1 MFDCWR
7 AYQPQDQINW
17 DKRIFKVKIQS
28 PNFPSNPLVLTPK
41 KICQTC
47 DLLPAQPAQRRLAQA
62 CKMELKLLSGPENR
76 RSGMGDPRNFNWEEP
91 VRIHQNIQ
99 KSWLVIRVIRV
110 NATITCLKKPW
121 IDHVDAVHLLYNITD
136 YLNVDK
142 TNADPSGLSP
152 QCRPWVARTLLWA
165 WADRTASLPSES
177 QPHWKC
183 GRKMRCEKPGLLG
196 FIWCHPKNVPKCHS
210 NLWILEQKKLWQ
222 IVGQFLDMPIFQSTK
237 MTWWCCEKLQKW
249 RLHTEYFLQEES
261 DSKRWRYHAA
271 GERQTFQGGV
281 PSLLSSSATAS
292 SSSPSPPPSMLPSC
306 LIKQCFQKWSP
317 VQVQGFSTKHAWWMQ
332 LPRAQAFTAE
342 L

>member
-1 MFDCWR
+1 MWPFASPASPAAPRTSVQDGIE
-7 AYQPQDQINW
+7 APQRPRKPPFW
-17 DKRIFKVKIQS
+17 DGRPTELQLGGTG
-28 PNFPSNPLVLTPK
+28 PNPPK
-41 KICQTC
+41 YSEIMAGDTC
-47 DLLPAQPAQRRLAQA
+47 NT
-62 CKMELKLLSGPENR
+62 CKCNDNL
-76 RSGMGDPRNFNWEEP
+76 
-91 VRIHQNIQ
+91 
-99 KSWLVIRVIRV
+99 
-110 NATITCLKKPW
+110 LKKTW

-317 VQVQGFSTKHAWWMQ
+317 VQVQGFSTNHAWWMQ